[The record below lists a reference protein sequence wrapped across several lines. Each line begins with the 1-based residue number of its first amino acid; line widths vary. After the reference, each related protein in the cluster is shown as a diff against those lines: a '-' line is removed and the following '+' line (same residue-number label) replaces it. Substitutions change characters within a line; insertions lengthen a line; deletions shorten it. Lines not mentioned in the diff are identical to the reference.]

1 MKFTTRELVLIPLFT
16 ALMVVGA
23 KLSIPLPAVPITF
36 QLFFCVYAG
45 LLLGARNG
53 FISQVLYIAIG
64 LIGLPVF
71 TYGGGPQY
79 VFNPTFGYIIGFA
92 LCSLILG
99 LCVDRMKDVKFVKML
114 VICLIGYAFVYIF
127 GNIYF
132 YFIKDLYVGQPMALS
147 AIFKMMIP
155 YMIKDLILV
164 VIAAYTSTIILPI
177 LKKAGI
183 YHNQKDGSNVS

>member
-1 MKFTTRELVLIPLFT
+1 MKLTTRELVLIPLFT

-23 KLSIPLPAVPITF
+23 KLSIPFPAVPVTF

-53 FISQVLYIAIG
+53 FISQLLYIAIG

-71 TYGGGPQY
+71 TYGGGFQY

-92 LCSLILG
+92 LCSLMIG
-99 LCVDRMKDVKFVKML
+99 LYADRMKEVKLAKIL
-114 VICLIGYAFVYIF
+114 VVCLVGYAFVYIF

-132 YFIKDLYVGQPMALS
+132 YFIKDLYVGKPMALS

-155 YMIKDLILV
+155 YMIKDLVLV
-164 VIAAYTSTIILPI
+164 VIAAYSSTMIIPI
-177 LKKAGI
+177 LKRAGI
-183 YHNQKDGSNVS
+183 YHKKGSSNVG

>member
-23 KLSIPLPAVPITF
+23 KLSIPFPAVPITF

-53 FISQVLYIAIG
+53 FISQLLYIAIG

-99 LCVDRMKDVKFVKML
+99 VFVDRMKEIKFVKLLL
-114 VICLIGYAFVYIF
+114 VSLIGYFCIYIF

-132 YFIKDLYVGQPMALS
+132 YLIKDLYVGEPIALS
-147 AIFKMMIP
+147 AIFKMMVP
-155 YMIKDLILV
+155 YMIKDLVLV
-164 VIAAYTSTIILPI
+164 AIAVYTSTTILPI
-177 LKKAGI
+177 LRKAGI
-183 YHNQKDGSNVS
+183 YHNPKGAANVS